1 MHIYTDDLRHCI
13 YMPEATLMVRQDNDV
28 CTEYYTSA
36 HSYHI
41 SKGSP
46 HLSNGIN
53 MFDLL
58 SCASVLEYPE
68 SIMARMLSQWLTFI
82 DDGC

>member
-1 MHIYTDDLRHCI
+1 MKQNIAFIMSMHIYTDDLRHCI

-41 SKGSP
+41 SKFL
-46 HLSNGIN
+46 HIYL
-53 MFDLL
+53 M
-58 SCASVLEYPE
+58 E
-68 SIMARMLSQWLTFI
+68 
-82 DDGC
+82 